1 MDTARGRS
9 TDRVFAIVVMG
20 LVLALVASMSL
31 VGRSFAQSATP
42 AASPAVAEAPVSIA
56 PDLAVITVTAKE
68 DVFSIAVPSSGVI
81 EGNFVVE
88 LVNQTANKIV
98 NANFVKLPEG
108 TSVGDFTSVLAKS
121 FKGEG
126 GALPAWWNSADAA
139 FAGGTFAAPGYTSQ
153 SIVDL
158 SAGRWVV
165 FSSNP
170 AGVQSAQVINVVTV
184 AEAAAANGE
193 PVATP
198 VPGATPV
205 AEASPVAKSLPS
217 DNQITITDSGFDTAS
232 DLSSG
237 QKVFEVTNSTNQV
250 RDLVIVKVEG
260 TVDEAAATELAG
272 AFSRGDTVNGLVVG
286 GVGALSPKGVAYA
299 GGALESGT
307 YVIFS
312 SLPDASGGLQ
322 SAHGAVK
329 VVTVP

>member
-20 LVLALVASMSL
+20 LVLALVASMSF

-42 AASPAVAEAPVSIA
+42 SASPAVEEAPVSIA

-81 EGNFVVE
+81 EGDFVVE
-88 LVNQTANKIV
+88 LVNETSNKIT
-98 NANFVKLPEG
+98 NANFVKLPADV
-108 TSVGDFTSVLAKS
+108 SVGDFTSVLAKS

-126 GALPAWWNSADAA
+126 GELPAWWSGADAT
-139 FAGGTFAAPGYTSQ
+139 FAGGTFAAPGHTSQ
-153 SIVDL
+153 SIVNL

-170 AGVQSAQVINVVTV
+170 SGVQSAQVINVATE
-184 AEAAAANGE
+184 AEVNGE
-193 PVATP
+193 PAATP

-205 AEASPVAKSLPS
+205 AEASPVAQSLPS

-232 DLSSG
+232 DLSAG
-237 QKVFEVTNSTNQV
+237 QKVFEVTNTTNQV
-250 RDLVIVKVEG
+250 RDLVIIKVEG

-272 AFSRGDTVNGLVVG
+272 ALSRGDTVNGLVVG
-286 GVGALSPKGVAYA
+286 GVGALSPNGVAYA
-299 GGALESGT
+299 GAALESGT

-312 SLPDASGGLQ
+312 SLPDANGGLQ
-322 SAHGAVK
+322 SANGAVK